1 MTDAERKRYLAIR
14 ATKRR
19 QEIAQ
24 PKENRPRQTPRF
36 GFESL
41 GHGGYRRML
50 VSGQE

>member
-1 MTDAERKRYLAIR
+1 MNADQRKRYLAIR

-24 PKENRPRQTPRF
+24 PKDYRPRQTPRF